1 MVAEKF
7 RRWLAELAEVR
18 VIDAVVVETDEEL
31 ALRNSQRLQ
40 RAKEALGRRYLLH
53 PSNRVHRPTWALH

>member
-1 MVAEKF
+1 MVADKF
-7 RRWLAELAEVR
+7 RRWLSAMAEAR
-18 VIDAVVVETDEEL
+18 VIEAVAVKTDEAL
-31 ALRNSQRLQ
+31 ALRNTQRLQ